1 MGSNLGGI
9 GNNMRAHETAA
20 RPRRVIGCS
29 SVPELAV
36 IREDVEGFDGL
47 PMPMKSRSC
56 ELARAAESLSC
67 RGMGEA
73 VVVEVSIFAIA
84 MQLVLWASG
93 RILRY
98 VLLLL
103 AFLTSGRRRR
113 SKMRRTGGYRGKLLA
128 AAWLADHPREH
139 VKIKMARCVNSPRNK

>member
-1 MGSNLGGI
+1 M
-9 GNNMRAHETAA
+9 META
-20 RPRRVIGCS
+20 PRRGRVMGCS

-47 PMPMKSRSC
+47 PMPMKRRSC
-56 ELARAAESLSC
+56 ELARVAEEALSC
-67 RGMGEA
+67 RDVGEA
-73 VVVEVSIFAIA
+73 VVEVSILAIA
-84 MQLVLWASG
+84 VQHILWASG
-93 RILRY
+93 CILRY

-139 VKIKMARCVNSPRNK
+139 VKIKMARCVTRLGSFGTSICWGVLL